1 MHVKHNQRRV
11 SGPGAFGTSNNQC
24 DSSENL
30 NSDQQQ
36 QHALYQQHQ
45 QRLYQQ
51 QQQQH
56 RQQQH
61 SHPHLL
67 RQSLINL
74 TSAHNISNNIGVSNT
89 SEQQG
94 TNTSGRS
101 GAVEP
106 SSSSSLNYPNANSN
120 RNISTTNTNV
130 SNTLHKY
137 ISCSCESL
145 KCAVSAVAAKAS
157 IKRSRPGEPDSESL
171 IDTQN
176 ADFTDYNVAYL
187 DISQTGHSAGCLS
200 SSISGGGGD
209 DQHSLRSEYLSSR
222 LSGVSKQHSYDSSC
236 SGQLHGLTLTA
247 KERSSQNQQQQQQQL
262 QQQQQQLDCTNS
274 TRVPSSPISCANSN
288 YSNQSNISAGTGGG
302 GGGGGVGGGEGV
314 GGVGPSTIC
323 DAYQDFSHYPTTN
336 SNSTSYGND
345 FNDDFK
351 HIVVHNFSNSDPITR
366 YNVSSGDCGG
376 DGATSINNTLTG
388 TYCSPLKPHYSD
400 CNIYAKQQ
408 AEYFSNLKS
417 DFDQHAQ
424 HGDKQQLVNKT
435 YIFKC
440 LANSPSFLR
449 STKIK
454 EQSKKLRNL
463 SLKNRTAKK
472 KGQIISKSNAVSD
485 NSLHP
490 GDKYLN
496 LYLVE
501 KKNSQQQLQQYQQQ
515 QQQLEQQ
522 QSQTGRLVTSDS
534 GSKTPSLTAGR
545 QQLQQQLE
553 QQQQQQQQDQQ
564 TVVAALSRNLQQ
576 QQQQCLVN
584 GSVRTHPTY
593 RHQSSIKRDSKDYSG
608 TLTPTASTT
617 HRNSKVSNSNNNK
630 SCNLNNNGNKLSV
643 STNSC
648 NKLHVAA
655 AGTHPYATSPK
666 SSLSSNGH
674 LNKYCLTDISRRRK
688 AAFNRQLSA
697 PTDYTHSSN
706 NSNGNGN
713 FNGNGNGNGGSN
725 SATEAACESTST
737 VASAGVGSVAA
748 KASVSLQNSVLI
760 KPTSTSNSCTNSFNR
775 RHIKRQKNNKL
786 NERLIHGDSD
796 ESVRCS
802 YCSVLNENDL
812 RISFENTCT
821 DSLVTAFDDEAL
833 LICDQGNEMVH
844 FDDVSLYGT
853 PKEEPMP
860 SIPVVSEKVSANFL
874 KSQLQSWFQPTDN
887 RLAMKLFGSRKALV
901 KERIRQKTS
910 GHWVIHPCSS
920 FRFYWDLC
928 MLLLLVANLIIL
940 PVAISFFNDDLS
952 TRWIAFN
959 CLSDTIFLIDI
970 VVNFRTGIMQQ
981 DNAEQVILDPK
992 LIAKHYLKTWFF
1004 LDLISSIPLDYIFL
1018 IFNQVKDF
1026 SDSFQILHAG
1036 RALRIL
1042 RLAKL
1047 LSLVRLLRLSRL
1059 VRYVSQWEE
1068 VYILQN
1074 LQKKSADRR
1083 GRMHR
1088 KDKDGLTKSNLI
1100 LKFLNMASVFMR
1112 IFNLICMMLL
1122 IGHWSGCLQFLVP
1135 MLQGFPS
1142 NSWVSINE
1150 LQESYWLEQY
1160 SWALFKAMSH
1170 MLCIGYGRFPP
1181 QSLTDMWLTMLSMI
1195 SGATCYALFLGHAT
1209 NLIQSLDSS
1218 RRQYREKVKQVE
1230 EYMAYR
1236 KLPRDMRQRITEYFE
1251 HRYQGKFFD
1260 EECILG
1266 ELSEKLR
1273 EDVINYNCRSLVASV
1288 PFFANADSNFV
1299 SDVVT
1304 KLKYEVFQPGDIII
1318 KEGTIGTKMYFIQE
1332 GVVDIVMANGEVATS
1347 LSDGSYFGE
1356 ICLLTNARRVAS
1368 VRAETYCNLFSLS
1381 VDHFNCVLDQ
1391 YPLMRKTMETVAAE
1405 RLNKIGKNPNIMQQK
1420 DEQISN
1426 PESNTI
1432 TAVVNALAAEADDCK
1447 DDDIDIKENLLHGSE
1462 SSFTGP
1468 VQTIREGLPRP
1479 RSGEFRALFEGNTP

>member
-1 MHVKHNQRRV
+1 MHVKHTQRRV
-11 SGPGAFGTSNNQC
+11 SGPGAFGTFTNDQRASR
-24 DSSENL
+24 DNL
-30 NSDQQQ
+30 YPDDQ
-36 QHALYQQHQ
+36 
-45 QRLYQQ
+45 QQ

-56 RQQQH
+56 HRH
-61 SHPHLL
+61 SHSHQHLV
-67 RQSLINL
+67 RQSLISL
-74 TSAHNISNNIGVSNT
+74 AYAPPGHAQSTAAAAVGAAYSQSSTSASASVRNSPSP
-89 SEQQG
+89 SPAAEQH
-94 TNTSGRS
+94 SC
-101 GAVEP
+101 
-106 SSSSSLNYPNANSN
+106 SSSS
-120 RNISTTNTNV
+120 V
-130 SNTLHKY
+130 G
-137 ISCSCESL
+137 
-145 KCAVSAVAAKAS
+145 VGVVA
-157 IKRSRPGEPDSESL
+157 RSRREPPDDSVSL
-171 IDTQN
+171 
-176 ADFTDYNVAYL
+176 
-187 DISQTGHSAGCLS
+187 
-200 SSISGGGGD
+200 
-209 DQHSLRSEYLSSR
+209 LR
-222 LSGVSKQHSYDSSC
+222 
-236 SGQLHGLTLTA
+236 
-247 KERSSQNQQQQQQQL
+247 
-262 QQQQQQLDCTNS
+262 
-274 TRVPSSPISCANSN
+274 
-288 YSNQSNISAGTGGG
+288 
-302 GGGGGVGGGEGV
+302 GGVGGH
-314 GGVGPSTIC
+314 SALY
-323 DAYQDFSHYPTTN
+323 DACHEYTRSLSAATASSEQQSSAASVAAAAAAAGQLKSHYSEQHLAEPHFTN
-336 SNSTSYGND
+336 LNLNL
-345 FNDDFK
+345 
-351 HIVVHNFSNSDPITR
+351 NSD
-366 YNVSSGDCGG
+366 YD
-376 DGATSINNTLTG
+376 TG
-388 TYCSPLKPHYSD
+388 S
-400 CNIYAKQQ
+400 
-408 AEYFSNLKS
+408 
-417 DFDQHAQ
+417 
-424 HGDKQQLVNKT
+424 DKQQLVNQT

-440 LANSPSFLR
+440 IANSPSFLR
-449 STKIK
+449 TNKIK

-463 SLKNRTAKK
+463 SLKTRTAKK

-501 KKNSQQQLQQYQQQ
+501 KKHSLQPQPGANTSASCSSSTSAQAAAAAAAAATSSTRQQQLPALSAVAAR
-515 QQQLEQQ
+515 QQQLLLNG
-522 QSQTGRLVTSDS
+522 SLK
-534 GSKTPSLTAGR
+534 SKTKTFPAYR
-545 QQLQQQLE
+545 
-553 QQQQQQQQDQQ
+553 
-564 TVVAALSRNLQQ
+564 A
-576 QQQQCLVN
+576 
-584 GSVRTHPTY
+584 SVRSESSDDKEYRAAAGVAGAGSHTIPTTGKSPPVP
-593 RHQSSIKRDSKDYSG
+593 HSLAAKISG
-608 TLTPTASTT
+608 KNCNA
-617 HRNSKVSNSNNNK
+617 NSNNSSSTTSGGN
-630 SCNLNNNGNKLSV
+630 NKLSV
-643 STNSC
+643 SSNSC
-648 NKLHVAA
+648 HKLHAHGHGA
-655 AGTHPYATSPK
+655 PATYTQHLASSPK
-666 SSLSSNGH
+666 SSVSSNGH
-674 LNKYCLTDISRRRK
+674 LNKYCLTDLTRRK
-688 AAFNRQLSA
+688 AEFNRQLSA
-697 PTDYTHSSN
+697 PTDYTHHSSSN
-706 NSNGNGN
+706 
-713 FNGNGNGNGGSN
+713 GSQQG
-725 SATEAACESTST
+725 SEAANEAVGESTIT
-737 VASAGVGSVAA
+737 VASAGVLGLGQHAHQHAHSHSYSHGAHVHAHGQ
-748 KASVSLQNSVLI
+748 ASTAPATLKSLQLHNFGVHHPR
-760 KPTSTSNSCTNSFNR
+760 PTSTSCTNSFNR
-775 RHIKRQKNNKL
+775 RHIRRHKSKL
-786 NERLIHGDSD
+786 SERLLNGDSE

-802 YCSVLNENDL
+802 YCSILNVNENDL

-833 LICDQGNEMVH
+833 LICDQGTEMARAKVH

-860 SIPVVSEKVSANFL
+860 NIPIVSEKVSANFL

-992 LIAKHYLKTWFF
+992 LIAKHYLRTWFF

-1018 IFNQVKDF
+1018 IFNQDF

-1260 EECILG
+1260 EELILG

-1420 DEQISN
+1420 DEQLSN

-1447 DDDIDIKENLLHGSE
+1447 DDDMDLKENLLHGSE
-1462 SSFTGP
+1462 SSIAEP

>member
-1 MHVKHNQRRV
+1 MHVKHTQRRV

-24 DSSENL
+24 DSRENL

-36 QHALYQQHQ
+36 QQTPYQQHQ
-45 QRLYQQ
+45 QRLYQQQ

-74 TSAHNISNNIGVSNT
+74 TSAHNISNNIGVSNV
-89 SEQQG
+89 SEQS
-94 TNTSGRS
+94 TSSNRN
-101 GAVEP
+101 GAVAP
-106 SSSSSLNYPNANSN
+106 SSSSLNHPNTNTSTNANANSN
-120 RNISTTNTNV
+120 TNTNI
-130 SNTLHKY
+130 SSKTTKPNTNTSPLHKF

-145 KCAVSAVAAKAS
+145 KCAASAVAAKTS
-157 IKRSRPGEPDSESL
+157 KKRTGHSPGDPDSESL
-171 IDTQN
+171 IDSHN
-176 ADFTDYNVAYL
+176 ADYTDYNVVYL
-187 DISQTGHSAGCLS
+187 STGRSGHSAGCIS

-209 DQHSLRSEYLSSR
+209 DQRSLQSEYLSSR
-222 LSGVSKQHSYDSSC
+222 ISGVSKQHSYDSSC
-236 SGQLHGLTLTA
+236 SGQLQGLTLTA
-247 KERSSQNQQQQQQQL
+247 RDRHSDTEQQHQQQH
-262 QQQQQQLDCTNS
+262 LDCIANS
-274 TRVPSSPISCANSN
+274 TRVPNSPISCTNSN
-288 YSNQSNISAGTGGG
+288 YSNQSNLSAGTGAGAGDGGGVSGG
-302 GGGGGVGGGEGV
+302 GGGDVVGEGD
-314 GGVGPSTIC
+314 GSPSTIC
-323 DAYQDFSHYPTTN
+323 DAYKNYPHYATTN

-351 HIVVHNFSNSDPITR
+351 HIVVQNFSNSDPIRR
-366 YNVSSGDCGG
+366 YNTLSGESGSGG
-376 DGATSINNTLTG
+376 DGAASINDTSDTH
-388 TYCSPLKPHYSD
+388 CSPLKPHYSD

-417 DFDQHAQ
+417 DFDQHPQ

-449 STKIK
+449 SNKIK

-501 KKNSQQQLQQYQQQ
+501 KKNSQQHLQQYQYQHQ
-515 QQQLEQQ
+515 
-522 QSQTGRLVTSDS
+522 
-534 GSKTPSLTAGR
+534 P
-545 QQLQQQLE
+545 
-553 QQQQQQQQDQQ
+553 QQQQQQQQQQ
-564 TVVAALSRNLQQ
+564 PQPGQFETTGSGTDSRPIAVSRQPQQQPPEQQPVVAALSRNL

-593 RHQSSIKRDSKDYSG
+593 RQQSSIKRASKDYSA
-608 TLTPTASTT
+608 TLTPTPST
-617 HRNSKVSNSNNNK
+617 HRNQKVAANNHK
-630 SCNLNNNGNKLSV
+630 SCNLNSNGNKLSV

-697 PTDYTHSSN
+697 PTDYTHSST
-706 NSNGNGN
+706 NGNGHS
-713 FNGNGNGNGGSN
+713 GSH
-725 SATEAACESTST
+725 SANEGACESTST
-737 VASAGVGSVAA
+737 VASAGVGSATA
-748 KASVSLQNSVLI
+748 KTSVSLQNSVLI

-786 NERLIHGDSD
+786 NERLIHGDSE

-833 LICDQGNEMVH
+833 LICDQGNEMARTKVH

-1018 IFNQVKDF
+1018 IFNQDF

-1068 VYILQN
+1068 VY
-1074 LQKKSADRR
+1074 
-1083 GRMHR
+1083 
-1088 KDKDGLTKSNLI
+1088 
-1100 LKFLNMASVFMR
+1100 FLNMASVFMR